1 MKKKNRTLFLTFPLL
16 VLVAI
21 LLFVVKQPI
30 AQTDTPTELSNS
42 DQVQAIIE
50 RGVLRVG
57 VKQDVPNFGYKNPD
71 SGEFEGLEIDIARK
85 IADEWGVDIEFTPV
99 TAQTRGPLLDNGQ
112 VDLVIATFTITEER
126 KLLYNFTT
134 PYYTD
139 AVGFLVNKD
148 SGIKTFTDLNGK
160 TIGVAQ
166 GSITRTLIS
175 ELADKYGIAVNFAE
189 LGSYPELSVSLRAH
203 RTDAFSVDQSIL
215 SGYIGSKSEL
225 MDFSF
230 SASDYGIVTK
240 LSNKDLNNYLNSLVE
255 KWTSDGSLQAIYDAN
270 GLEPVT
276 ETDEEK
282 GEQYDSFNN

>member
-1 MKKKNRTLFLTFPLL
+1 MKKKNRTLFLIFPLL

-30 AQTDTPTELSNS
+30 AQTDTTTEISNS

-85 IADEWGVDIEFTPV
+85 IADELGVDIEFTPV

-255 KWTSDGSLQAIYDAN
+255 KWTSDSSLQAIYDAN

-276 ETDEEK
+276 ETDE
-282 GEQYDSFNN
+282 

>member
-85 IADEWGVDIEFTPV
+85 IADELGVDIEFTPV

-175 ELADKYGIAVNFAE
+175 ELEDKYGIAVNFAE

-276 ETDEEK
+276 ETDE
-282 GEQYDSFNN
+282 

>member
-16 VLVAI
+16 LLVAI

-85 IADEWGVDIEFTPV
+85 IADELGVDIEFTPV

-255 KWTSDGSLQAIYDAN
+255 KWTSDGSLQALYDAN

-276 ETDEEK
+276 ETDE
-282 GEQYDSFNN
+282 

>member
-1 MKKKNRTLFLTFPLL
+1 MTDKKINLFLTIRLL
-16 VLVAI
+16 IISCLA
-21 LLFVVKQPI
+21 LFFIHQPV
-30 AQTDTPTELSNS
+30 AQTETPTELSTS
-42 DQVQAIIE
+42 AQVQAIID

-71 SGEFEGLEIDIARK
+71 TGEFEGMEIDIARK
-85 IADEWGVDIEFTPV
+85 IADELGVEIEFTPV

-112 VDLVIATFTITEER
+112 VDMVIATFTITEER

-139 AVGFLVNKD
+139 AVGLLVNKD
-148 SGIKTFTDLNGK
+148 SGIKTFTDLDGK

-175 ELADKYGIAVNFAE
+175 ELADKYGISVNFAE

-215 SGYIGSKSEL
+215 SGYISSKSEL

-240 LSNKDLNNYLNSLVE
+240 LSNTELNDYLNSLVE
-255 KWTSDGSLQAIYDAN
+255 EWTADGSLQAIYDAN

-276 ETDEEK
+276 ETDE
-282 GEQYDSFNN
+282 

>member
-1 MKKKNRTLFLTFPLL
+1 MKKKNHTLFLTFPLL

-85 IADEWGVDIEFTPV
+85 IADELGVDIEFTPV

-166 GSITRTLIS
+166 GSITRTLVS
-175 ELADKYGIAVNFAE
+175 ELADKYGISVNFAE

-255 KWTSDGSLQAIYDAN
+255 KWTSDGSLQAFYDAN

-276 ETDEEK
+276 ETDE
-282 GEQYDSFNN
+282 

>member
-21 LLFVVKQPI
+21 LLLVVKQPI

-85 IADEWGVDIEFTPV
+85 IADELGVDIEFTPV

-166 GSITRTLIS
+166 GSITRTLVS

-255 KWTSDGSLQAIYDAN
+255 KWTSDGSLQAFYDAN

-276 ETDEEK
+276 ETDE
-282 GEQYDSFNN
+282 

>member
-1 MKKKNRTLFLTFPLL
+1 M
-16 VLVAI
+16 
-21 LLFVVKQPI
+21 
-30 AQTDTPTELSNS
+30 
-42 DQVQAIIE
+42 
-50 RGVLRVG
+50 
-57 VKQDVPNFGYKNPD
+57 
-71 SGEFEGLEIDIARK
+71 EIDIARK
-85 IADEWGVDIEFTPV
+85 IAEELGVDIEFTPV

-276 ETDEEK
+276 ETDE
-282 GEQYDSFNN
+282 

>member
-85 IADEWGVDIEFTPV
+85 IADELGVDIEFTPV

-230 SASDYGIVTK
+230 SASDFGIVTK

-255 KWTSDGSLQAIYDAN
+255 KWTSDGTLQAFYDAN

-276 ETDEEK
+276 ETDE
-282 GEQYDSFNN
+282 

>member
-85 IADEWGVDIEFTPV
+85 IADELGVDIEFTPV

-134 PYYTD
+134 PYYSD

-276 ETDEEK
+276 ETDE
-282 GEQYDSFNN
+282 

>member
-85 IADEWGVDIEFTPV
+85 IADELGVDIEFTPV

-240 LSNKDLNNYLNSLVE
+240 LSNKDLDNYLNSLVE

-276 ETDEEK
+276 ETDE
-282 GEQYDSFNN
+282 

>member
-1 MKKKNRTLFLTFPLL
+1 MKKKNHTLFLTFPLL

-85 IADEWGVDIEFTPV
+85 IADELGVDIEFTPV

-255 KWTSDGSLQAIYDAN
+255 KWTSDGSLQAFYDAN

-276 ETDEEK
+276 ETDE
-282 GEQYDSFNN
+282 

>member
-85 IADEWGVDIEFTPV
+85 IADELGVDIEFTPV

-175 ELADKYGIAVNFAE
+175 ELADKYGISVNFAE

-215 SGYIGSKSEL
+215 SGYISSKSEL

-240 LSNKDLNNYLNSLVE
+240 LSNKDLHNYLNSLVE
-255 KWTSDGSLQAIYDAN
+255 KWASDGSLQALYDAN

-276 ETDEEK
+276 ETDE
-282 GEQYDSFNN
+282 

>member
-16 VLVAI
+16 VLIAI

-85 IADEWGVDIEFTPV
+85 IADELGVDIEFTPV

-276 ETDEEK
+276 ETDE
-282 GEQYDSFNN
+282 

>member
-30 AQTDTPTELSNS
+30 AQTDTPTELLNS

-85 IADEWGVDIEFTPV
+85 IADELGVDIEFTPV

-166 GSITRTLIS
+166 GSITRTLVS

-255 KWTSDGSLQAIYDAN
+255 KWTSDGSLQAFYDAN

-276 ETDEEK
+276 ETDE
-282 GEQYDSFNN
+282 

>member
-71 SGEFEGLEIDIARK
+71 TNKFEGMEIDIARK
-85 IADEWGVDIEFTPV
+85 IADELGVDIEFTPV

-112 VDLVIATFTITEER
+112 VDMVIATFTITDER

-148 SGIKTFTDLNGK
+148 SGINDIEDLDGK
-160 TIGVAQ
+160 NIGVAQ
-166 GSITRTLIS
+166 GSNTRTLIS
-175 ELADKYGIAVNFAE
+175 ELADKYGLDVSYTE

-203 RTDAFSVDQSIL
+203 RIDAFSVDQSIL
-215 SGYIGSKSEL
+215 SGYVSSKSQL
-225 MDFSF
+225 MDYSF
-230 SASDYGIVTK
+230 SASNYGIATK
-240 LSNKDLNNYLNSLVE
+240 LSNTELNDYLNSLIE
-255 KWTSDGSLQAIYDAN
+255 EWTADGSLQAIYDAN
-270 GLEPVT
+270 GLKPVT
-276 ETDEEK
+276 ETDK
-282 GEQYDSFNN
+282 

>member
-71 SGEFEGLEIDIARK
+71 TNKFEGMEIDIARK
-85 IADEWGVDIEFTPV
+85 IADELGVDIEFTPV

-112 VDLVIATFTITEER
+112 VDMVIATFTITDER

-148 SGIKTFTDLNGK
+148 SGINDIEALDGK
-160 TIGVAQ
+160 NIGVAQ
-166 GSITRTLIS
+166 GSNTRTLIS
-175 ELADKYGIAVNFAE
+175 ELADKYGLKVNYTE

-203 RTDAFSVDQSIL
+203 RIDAFSVDQSIL
-215 SGYIGSKSEL
+215 SGYVSSKSQL
-225 MDFSF
+225 IDYSF
-230 SASDYGIVTK
+230 SASNYGIATK
-240 LSNKDLNNYLNSLVE
+240 FSNTELNDYLNSLIE
-255 KWTSDGSLQAIYDAN
+255 EWKGDGSLQDIYDAN
-270 GLEPVT
+270 GLQPVT
-276 ETDEEK
+276 ETDE
-282 GEQYDSFNN
+282 

>member
-30 AQTDTPTELSNS
+30 AQTDTPTELSNR

-85 IADEWGVDIEFTPV
+85 IADELGVDIEFTPV

-276 ETDEEK
+276 ETDE
-282 GEQYDSFNN
+282 

>member
-21 LLFVVKQPI
+21 LLFIVKQPI

-71 SGEFEGLEIDIARK
+71 TDKFEGMEIDIARK
-85 IADEWGVDIEFTPV
+85 VADELGVDIEFTPV

-112 VDLVIATFTITEER
+112 VDLVIATFTITDER

-175 ELADKYGIAVNFAE
+175 ELADKYGISVNFAE

-215 SGYIGSKSEL
+215 SGYISSKSEL

-240 LSNKDLNNYLNSLVE
+240 LSNKDLNDYLNNLIE
-255 KWTSDGSLQAIYDAN
+255 KWTADGSLQSIYDAN
-270 GLEPVT
+270 GLKPVT
-276 ETDEEK
+276 ETDE
-282 GEQYDSFNN
+282 

>member
-21 LLFVVKQPI
+21 LLFVVKKPI

-71 SGEFEGLEIDIARK
+71 SGEFEGMEIDIARK
-85 IADEWGVDIEFTPV
+85 IADELGVDIEFTSV

-175 ELADKYGIAVNFAE
+175 ELADKYGISVNFAE

-215 SGYIGSKSEL
+215 SGYISSKSEL

-240 LSNKDLNNYLNSLVE
+240 LSNKDLNDYLNSLVE
-255 KWTSDGSLQAIYDAN
+255 KWTADGSLQSIYDAN

-276 ETDEEK
+276 ETDE
-282 GEQYDSFNN
+282 

>member
-21 LLFVVKQPI
+21 LLFIVKQPI

-71 SGEFEGLEIDIARK
+71 TNKFEGMEIDIARK
-85 IADEWGVDIEFTPV
+85 IADELGVDIEFTPV

-112 VDLVIATFTITEER
+112 VDMVIATFTITDER

-148 SGIKTFTDLNGK
+148 SGINDIEALDGK
-160 TIGVAQ
+160 NIGVAQ
-166 GSITRTLIS
+166 GSNTRTLIS
-175 ELADKYGIAVNFAE
+175 ELADKYGLKVNYTE

-203 RTDAFSVDQSIL
+203 RIDAFSVDQSIL
-215 SGYIGSKSEL
+215 SGYVSSKSQL
-225 MDFSF
+225 MDYSF
-230 SASDYGIVTK
+230 SASNYGIATK
-240 LSNKDLNNYLNSLVE
+240 LSNTELNDYLNSLIE
-255 KWTSDGSLQAIYDAN
+255 EWTGDGSLQDIYDAN
-270 GLEPVT
+270 GLQPVT
-276 ETDEEK
+276 ETDE
-282 GEQYDSFNN
+282 

>member
-85 IADEWGVDIEFTPV
+85 IADELGVDIEFTPV

-126 KLLYNFTT
+126 TLLYNFTT

-270 GLEPVT
+270 GLEPAT
-276 ETDEEK
+276 ETDE
-282 GEQYDSFNN
+282 

>member
-21 LLFVVKQPI
+21 LIFVVKQPI

-85 IADEWGVDIEFTPV
+85 IADELGVDIEFTPV

-240 LSNKDLNNYLNSLVE
+240 LSNKDLNNYLNCLVE

-276 ETDEEK
+276 ETDE
-282 GEQYDSFNN
+282 

>member
-1 MKKKNRTLFLTFPLL
+1 MNKKRCNFFIIPLL
-16 VLVAI
+16 LIGFVCC
-21 LLFVVKQPI
+21 LFAKQPI
-30 AQTDTPTELSNS
+30 AQTEVPDNLSANN
-42 DQVQAIIE
+42 QVQTIID

-71 SGEFEGLEIDIARK
+71 TGKFEGMEIDIAQK
-85 IADEWGVDIEFTPV
+85 IADKLGVDIEFTPV

-112 VDLVIATFTITEER
+112 VDIVIATFTITEER
-126 KLLYNFTT
+126 KLLYNFTS

-148 SGIKTFTDLNGK
+148 SAIKNFGDLDGK

-166 GSITRTLIS
+166 GSITRKLITN
-175 ELADKYGIAVNFAE
+175 LAEKYKISVNFAE
-189 LGSYPELSVSLRAH
+189 LGSYPELSVSLRAR

-215 SGYIGSKSEL
+215 SGYISSKSEL

-240 LSNKDLNNYLNSLVE
+240 LSNKDLNNYLNGLIKE
-255 KWTSDGSLQAIYDAN
+255 WATDGSLQTIYNAN
-270 GLEPVT
+270 SLQPIT
-276 ETDEEK
+276 ETDE
-282 GEQYDSFNN
+282 

>member
-1 MKKKNRTLFLTFPLL
+1 MKKKNHTLFLTFPLL

-85 IADEWGVDIEFTPV
+85 IAKKLNVNIEFTPV

-276 ETDEEK
+276 ETDE
-282 GEQYDSFNN
+282 

>member
-1 MKKKNRTLFLTFPLL
+1 MKKKNHTLFLTFPLL

-85 IADEWGVDIEFTPV
+85 IADELGVDIEFTPV
-99 TAQTRGPLLDNGQ
+99 TAQTRGALLDNGQ

-166 GSITRTLIS
+166 GSITRTLVS

-255 KWTSDGSLQAIYDAN
+255 KWTSDGTLQAFYDAN

-276 ETDEEK
+276 ETDE
-282 GEQYDSFNN
+282 

>member
-85 IADEWGVDIEFTPV
+85 IADELGVDIEFTPV

-112 VDLVIATFTITEER
+112 VDLVIEPSPSQKNASYSTISQ
-126 KLLYNFTT
+126 LLTT
-134 PYYTD
+134 QMPL
-139 AVGFLVNKD
+139 A
-148 SGIKTFTDLNGK
+148 SW
-160 TIGVAQ
+160 
-166 GSITRTLIS
+166 SIRIV
-175 ELADKYGIAVNFAE
+175 ELRP
-189 LGSYPELSVSLRAH
+189 LP
-203 RTDAFSVDQSIL
+203 T
-215 SGYIGSKSEL
+215 
-225 MDFSF
+225 
-230 SASDYGIVTK
+230 
-240 LSNKDLNNYLNSLVE
+240 
-255 KWTSDGSLQAIYDAN
+255 
-270 GLEPVT
+270 
-276 ETDEEK
+276 
-282 GEQYDSFNN
+282 

>member
-21 LLFVVKQPI
+21 LLFIVKQPI
-30 AQTDTPTELSNS
+30 AQTDTHTELSNS

-71 SGEFEGLEIDIARK
+71 TDKFEGMEIDIARK
-85 IADEWGVDIEFTPV
+85 VADELGVDIEFTPV

-112 VDLVIATFTITEER
+112 VDLVIATFTITDER

-175 ELADKYGIAVNFAE
+175 ELADKYGISVNFAE

-215 SGYIGSKSEL
+215 SGYISSKSEL

-240 LSNKDLNNYLNSLVE
+240 LSNKDLNDYLNNLVE
-255 KWTSDGSLQAIYDAN
+255 KWTADGSLQSIYDAN
-270 GLEPVT
+270 GLKPVT
-276 ETDEEK
+276 ETDE
-282 GEQYDSFNN
+282 

>member
-85 IADEWGVDIEFTPV
+85 IADELGVDIEFTPV

-270 GLEPVT
+270 SLEPVT
-276 ETDEEK
+276 ETDE
-282 GEQYDSFNN
+282 

>member
-42 DQVQAIIE
+42 DQVQAIID

-71 SGEFEGLEIDIARK
+71 TGEFEGMEIDIARK
-85 IADEWGVDIEFTPV
+85 IADELGVDIEFTPV

-112 VDLVIATFTITEER
+112 VDMVIATFTITEER

-240 LSNKDLNNYLNSLVE
+240 LSNKDLNDYLNSLVE
-255 KWTSDGSLQAIYDAN
+255 KWTADGSLQSIYDAN
-270 GLEPVT
+270 SLEPVT
-276 ETDEEK
+276 ETDE
-282 GEQYDSFNN
+282 

>member
-21 LLFVVKQPI
+21 LLFIVKQPI

-71 SGEFEGLEIDIARK
+71 SGEFEGMEIDIARK
-85 IADEWGVDIEFTPV
+85 IADELGVDIEFTPV

-112 VDLVIATFTITEER
+112 VDMVIATFTITDER

-148 SGIKTFTDLNGK
+148 SGINDIEDLDGK
-160 TIGVAQ
+160 NIGVAQ
-166 GSITRTLIS
+166 GSNTRTLIS
-175 ELADKYGIAVNFAE
+175 ELADKYGLDVSYTE

-203 RTDAFSVDQSIL
+203 RIDAFSVDQSIL
-215 SGYIGSKSEL
+215 SGYVSSKSQL
-225 MDFSF
+225 MDYSF
-230 SASDYGIVTK
+230 SASNYGIATK
-240 LSNKDLNNYLNSLVE
+240 LSNTELNDYLNSLIE
-255 KWTSDGSLQAIYDAN
+255 EWTADGSLQAIYDAN
-270 GLEPVT
+270 GLKPVT
-276 ETDEEK
+276 ETDE
-282 GEQYDSFNN
+282 

>member
-1 MKKKNRTLFLTFPLL
+1 MDKKKINIFFAIRLL
-16 VLVAI
+16 VFGLI
-21 LLFVVKQPI
+21 LLVFAKQPVV
-30 AQTDTPTELSNS
+30 QTETPASITNS
-42 DQVQAIIE
+42 DQVQAIID

-71 SGEFEGLEIDIARK
+71 TGEFEGMEIDIARK
-85 IADEWGVDIEFTPV
+85 IADELGVDIEFTPV

-112 VDLVIATFTITEER
+112 VDMVIATFTITEER
-126 KLLYNFTT
+126 KLLYNFTS

-148 SGIKTFTDLNGK
+148 SGITNFEDLDGK
-160 TIGVAQ
+160 NIGVAQ
-166 GSITRTLIS
+166 GSITRSLIS
-175 ELADKYGIAVNFAE
+175 ELADKYGIEVTFAE

-203 RTDAFSVDQSIL
+203 RIDAFSVDQSIL
-215 SGYIGSKSEL
+215 SGYVSSKSQL

-240 LSNKDLNNYLNSLVE
+240 LSNKDLNDYLNSLIE
-255 KWTSDGSLQAIYDAN
+255 EWTADGSLQAIYDAN

-276 ETDEEK
+276 ETDE
-282 GEQYDSFNN
+282 

>member
-85 IADEWGVDIEFTPV
+85 IADELGVDIEFTLV

-112 VDLVIATFTITEER
+112 VDMVIATFTITDER

-148 SGIKTFTDLNGK
+148 SGINDIEALDGK
-160 TIGVAQ
+160 NIGVAQ
-166 GSITRTLIS
+166 GSNTRTLIS
-175 ELADKYGIAVNFAE
+175 ELADKYGLKVNYTE
-189 LGSYPELSVSLRAH
+189 LGSYPKLSVSLRAH
-203 RTDAFSVDQSIL
+203 RIDAFSVDQSIL
-215 SGYIGSKSEL
+215 SGYVSSKSQL
-225 MDFSF
+225 MDYSF
-230 SASDYGIVTK
+230 SASNYGIATK
-240 LSNKDLNNYLNSLVE
+240 LSNTELNDYLNSLIE
-255 KWTSDGSLQAIYDAN
+255 EWTGDGSLQDIYDAN
-270 GLEPVT
+270 GLQPVT
-276 ETDEEK
+276 ETDE
-282 GEQYDSFNN
+282 

>member
-1 MKKKNRTLFLTFPLL
+1 MKKKNRTLFLIFPLL

-21 LLFVVKQPI
+21 LLLVVKQPI
-30 AQTDTPTELSNS
+30 AQTDTPTELSDS

-85 IADEWGVDIEFTPV
+85 IADELGVDIEFTPV

-139 AVGFLVNKD
+139 AVGFMVNKD

-276 ETDEEK
+276 ETDE
-282 GEQYDSFNN
+282 

>member
-85 IADEWGVDIEFTPV
+85 IADELGVDIEFTPV

-255 KWTSDGSLQAIYDAN
+255 KWTSDGTLQAIYDAN

-276 ETDEEK
+276 ETDE
-282 GEQYDSFNN
+282 